1 MSEILDN
8 PQSPEEIAYRK
19 KPKQRPPVQIR
30 PPLMPLIDVMFTL
43 LMFFLIAARVRTA
56 EGLIP
61 SNLPEL
67 GGAHAK
73 ASLKITPIRILI
85 HPSGGDGESAYFEIE
100 STGYQW
106 NAVEGLY
113 SFLHAY
119 AQREDP
125 AKVPIFIKPVGPVR
139 WEHVVNAFN
148 QAVRAKFS
156 QIGFS
161 PTSGGAAQPPLA
173 AKAAEAASS

>member
-1 MSEILDN
+1 MSDILDK
-8 PQSPEEIAYRK
+8 PQSPHEIAYRK
-19 KPKQRPPVQIR
+19 KPKHRPPAQIR

-67 GGAHAK
+67 RGAHST
-73 ASLKITPIRILI
+73 SLKITPIRILV
-85 HPSGGDGESAYFEIE
+85 HPSGTDSELAYFEIE
-100 STGYQW
+100 NTSYQW
-106 NAVEGLY
+106 PAAEGLY
-113 SFLHAY
+113 GFLHAY

-125 AKVPIFIKPVGPVR
+125 ARVPIFIKPVGPVR

-161 PTSGGAAQPPLA
+161 PSSAGAAAPPLA
-173 AKAAEAASS
+173 GKVTEASAS

>member
-1 MSEILDN
+1 MSDILDQ
-8 PQSPEEIAYRK
+8 PVTSHEIAYRK
-19 KPKQRPPVQIR
+19 KPKQRSPVQIR

-67 GGAHAK
+67 RGAHSTA
-73 ASLKITPIRILI
+73 LKITPIRILV
-85 HPSGGDGESAYFEIE
+85 HSSGADNELAYFEIE
-100 STGYQW
+100 NTGYQW
-106 NAVEGLY
+106 NAAEGLY

-125 AKVPIFIKPVGPVR
+125 ARVPIFIKPVGPVR

-161 PTSGGAAQPPLA
+161 PSSAGAATPPLAGGAA
-173 AKAAEAASS
+173 EAPAS